1 MLRTVALQ
9 CKLVVEFKQFDEHV
23 ITTNMQLVNVA
34 RTEAL
39 QCQLVVEFKQ
49 FDEHVIT
56 TNMQL
61 VNAANSLVQ
70 P

>member
-34 RTEAL
+34 
-39 QCQLVVEFKQ
+39 
-49 FDEHVIT
+49 
-56 TNMQL
+56 
-61 VNAANSLVQ
+61 NSSATVSVGS
-70 P
+70 